1 MADQNDPRLEVFF
14 KNLKTSISLKKVSS
28 IEIQIWK
35 IWLEHHNPK
44 VKNSMFLGIAAMNN
58 RQFEKALGYFRL
70 LTEIEPDF
78 AEGWNKRATVAYAL
92 GDLDASV
99 LDIQK
104 TIALEPRHFGAMAG
118 LAGDKWSLGFVE
130 ETEEQVVKHLDG
142 HMKNVS
148 TNDNKTK
155 AVMKQMREDE
165 EAHGL
170 AAREAGA
177 ADLPEEIKEVMSA
190 VAKIMTS
197 TSYQI

>member
-1 MADQNDPRLEVFF
+1 
-14 KNLKTSISLKKVSS
+14 
-28 IEIQIWK
+28 
-35 IWLEHHNPK
+35 
-44 VKNSMFLGIAAMNN
+44 
-58 RQFEKALGYFRL
+58 
-70 LTEIEPDF
+70 
-78 AEGWNKRATVAYAL
+78 
-92 GDLDASV
+92 
-99 LDIQK
+99 
-104 TIALEPRHFGAMAG
+104 
-118 LAGDKWSLGFVE
+118 
-130 ETEEQVVKHLDG
+130 
-142 HMKNVS
+142 MKNVS

>member
-1 MADQNDPRLEVFF
+1 MNEAASEELDHLAWCNKRLE
-14 KNLKTSISLKKVSS
+14 
-28 IEIQIWK
+28 E
-35 IWLEHHNPK
+35 
-44 VKNSMFLGIAAMNN
+44 LG
-58 RQFEKALGYFRL
+58 QK
-70 LTEIEPDF
+70 P
-78 AEGWNKRATVAYAL
+78 
-92 GDLDASV
+92 SV
-99 LDIQK
+99 LNPLWYGMSF
-104 TIALEPRHFGAMAG
+104 TLGAMAG